1 VHALT
6 ASNCP
11 LVLDTATLRYSYKQ
25 TCLVTLEVG
34 DVENQ
39 EEWHLPTYDPHNRN
53 KYHYKL
59 HSLDIYFWTQD
70 DALQFVN
77 GIRRVLPP
85 QQCEVLDEPGP
96 PARQPGDMSS
106 LLVQRLEQAAISQ
119 PQGQRGGA
127 ANGPPPM
134 SAVSG
139 SSASPPGGFVP
150 MAYNPAAPAAPE
162 AVRPR
167 EKTPPPDDGVANP
180 LQQTLASDA
189 ATPFSPGL
197 VPSGLGPLSPGVP
210 PPQYHQSPIGA
221 PSFAPPPQHSVLS
234 PGLPPAGFGQ
244 THPGLQR
251 AVTVPITPGMANPY
265 GAAFPGSP
273 SFAPPPA
280 AVSAAVVAGPP
291 AHGMASPGP
300 PPGGYSQ
307 FSYSN
312 PAVDQAS
319 LAGQGQYGVHQHFYR
334 PTAEEMS
341 HGAKPA
347 KPGQPKVEGRAKL
360 EENAGR
366 IERGV
371 TGMLKK
377 FEKKFG

>member
-1 VHALT
+1 V
-6 ASNCP
+6 P
-11 LVLDTATLRYSYKQ
+11 D
-25 TCLVTLEVG
+25 
-34 DVENQ
+34 Q
-39 EEWHLPTYDPHNRN
+39 EQWHLPTYDPNNKN

-77 GIRRVLPP
+77 GIRRVIAP

-96 PARQPGDMSS
+96 PARRSGGDINSVVS
-106 LLVQRLEQAAISQ
+106 RLEKAAISQ
-119 PQGQRGGA
+119 PQAQA
-127 ANGPPPM
+127 ANGALPGPPPM

-150 MAYNPAAPAAPE
+150 MAYNPSAPPAPE

-167 EKTPPPDDGVANP
+167 EKTPPPEDGALNP

-210 PPQYHQSPIGA
+210 PPQYHTPTGA
-221 PSFAPPPQHSVLS
+221 PTFAPPPQHSVLS
-234 PGLPPAGFGQ
+234 PGLPPSGFG

-251 AVTVPITPGMANPY
+251 AATVPVAPGIASPY
-265 GAAFPGSP
+265 GPGGFPASP
-273 SFAPPPA
+273 SFAPPPQA
-280 AVSAAVVAGPP
+280 GATANVIAGPP
-291 AHGMASPGP
+291 QHTATPPAQAMAAPGP

-307 FSYSN
+307 YSYAN
-312 PAVDQAS
+312 AQHNAAA
-319 LAGQGQYGVHQHFYR
+319 LAGQGQYGVHNQMYR
-334 PTAEEMS
+334 PTEAEMS
-341 HGAKPA
+341 AGAKSGSQYQA
-347 KPGQPKVEGRAKL
+347 KDSPRGRL

-366 IERGV
+366 LERGV
-371 TGMLKK
+371 TGMFKK

>member
-1 VHALT
+1 VQ
-6 ASNCP
+6 
-11 LVLDTATLRYSYKQ
+11 D
-25 TCLVTLEVG
+25 
-34 DVENQ
+34 Q
-39 EEWHLPTYDPHNRN
+39 EQWHLPTFDPHNQN

-77 GIRRVLPP
+77 GIRRVVAP
-85 QQCEVLDEPGP
+85 QQCEILDEPAP
-96 PARQPGDMSS
+96 SARRSGDMSS
-106 LLVQRLEQAAISQ
+106 VVQKLEKAAISQ
-119 PQGQRGGA
+119 PQAQRGQA
-127 ANGPPPM
+127 ANGPGALPGPPPM

-167 EKTPPPDDGVANP
+167 EKTPPPEDGPVNP

-210 PPQYHQSPIGA
+210 PPQFHSPLGA

-251 AVTVPITPGMANPY
+251 AATVPIAPGMASPY
-265 GAAFPGSP
+265 ASGFPGSP
-273 SFAPPPA
+273 GFAPPPQA
-280 AVSAAVVAGPP
+280 SAAVIAGPP
-291 AHGMASPGP
+291 VHQTPTPPGQGMASPGP

-307 FSYSN
+307 YSYAN
-312 PAVDQAS
+312 AGVNQAA
-319 LAGQGQYGVHQHFYR
+319 LGGQAQYGVHQQMYR
-334 PTAEEMS
+334 PTQEEMG
-341 HGAKPA
+341 HGHKQ
-347 KPGQPKVEGRAKL
+347 PGPYTPKSDARGRM

-366 IERGV
+366 LERGV